1 MKAKT
6 VYRTIQT
13 AVTAVILMLSAC
25 EPEAVPVNGVSL
37 DRTTVNMMVGE
48 SVTLKAVVAP
58 ANATVKTVHWSG
70 VPAGAATVKDH
81 GDGRCT
87 VTVEKE
93 GSVTVLAATADGG
106 KAAGCRLSAAWP
118 RIGNTAFIKAVDT
131 QCGWTV
137 EPDGTVK
144 LTPENRA
151 AMAAVAELL
160 LAGKKLTDL
169 SGIEYFTGLTALNC
183 SRNNLTSLDLSDCP
197 ALMTLDCRDN
207 PLLTSLDMSG
217 CPALTTLNCSNNN
230 LTSLDLSGCTSLT
243 TLDLTFNLL
252 LTSLDMSGCTAFEKL
267 TIILSSLTSLDLSDC
282 TSLTVLSCPNNNLT
296 SLDISGC
303 TSLTNL
309 SCAMN
314 KLTTLDVSGCLALT
328 ILRCYDNNLTELDV
342 SGCTAL
348 TTLLCDGNQL
358 TELDVSGCMALSRF
372 VCSRNRLTILD
383 ITQNTNLRDLSCGNQ
398 TSDGSVTQNLELFLT
413 TEQKTTWE
421 STWVKESYNKNVT
434 VKTAE

>member
-1 MKAKT
+1 MFGMRIKERAGSLNGSTVEAEKIRCGAAAGRIMMKAKT

-25 EPEAVPVNGVSL
+25 EPEAVPVNGVTL

-151 AMAAVAELL
+151 AMAAVTELSLAEK
-160 LAGKKLTDL
+160 GLTDI
-169 SGIEYFTGLTALNC
+169 SGIEYFTGLT
-183 SRNNLTSLDLSDCP
+183 
-197 ALMTLDCRDN
+197 
-207 PLLTSLDMSG
+207 
-217 CPALTTLNCSNNN
+217 
-230 LTSLDLSGCTSLT
+230 
-243 TLDLTFNLL
+243 
-252 LTSLDMSGCTAFEKL
+252 
-267 TIILSSLTSLDLSDC
+267 
-282 TSLTVLSCPNNNLT
+282 
-296 SLDISGC
+296 
-303 TSLTNL
+303 
-309 SCAMN
+309 
-314 KLTTLDVSGCLALT
+314 
-328 ILRCYDNNLTELDV
+328 
-342 SGCTAL
+342 
-348 TTLLCDGNQL
+348 TLLCYGNQL
-358 TELDVSGCMALSRF
+358 TELDVSANTALTTLDCCYNQLTDLDVSANTALTTLKCFSNQLTDLDVAANTALTTLDCCYNQLTELDVKANMALVNLS
-372 VCSRNRLTILD
+372 CHGNQLTELD
-383 ITQNTNLRDLSCGNQ
+383 VSANTNLGYLMCGYQN
-398 TSDGSVTQNLELFLT
+398 DGPVTQNLDLFLT
-413 TEQKTTWE
+413 AAQKTAWE
-421 STWVKESYNKNVT
+421 NNWGKGIYNDKVT

>member
-13 AVTAVILMLSAC
+13 AVTAAILMLSAC
-25 EPEAVPVNGVSL
+25 ELEAVPVNGVSL

-151 AMAAVAELL
+151 AMAAVTELL
-160 LAGKKLTDL
+160 LDGKKLTDL

-183 SRNNLTSLDLSDCP
+183 SRNNLTSLDLSG
-197 ALMTLDCRDN
+197 
-207 PLLTSLDMSG
+207 SL
-217 CPALTTLNCSNNN
+217 ALTTLWCHMNNLTELDMSDCLALTTLDCSANS
-230 LTSLDLSGCTSLT
+230 LTSLDLSGCLALT
-243 TLDLTFNLL
+243 TLDCTYNRL
-252 LTSLDMSGCTAFEKL
+252 LTSLDVSDCTAL
-267 TIILSSLTSLDLSDC
+267 TTLDCSNSNPTSLDL
-282 TSLTVLSCPNNNLT
+282 
-296 SLDISGC
+296 
-303 TSLTNL
+303 
-309 SCAMN
+309 
-314 KLTTLDVSGCLALT
+314 SGCLALT
-328 ILRCYDNNLTELDV
+328 TLNCSFNPLLTSLDVSGCTALMSLRCYESNLTELDV

-348 TTLLCDGNQL
+348 MYLWCHANQL
-358 TELDVSGCMALSRF
+358 TKLDVSGCTALSRLN
-372 VCSRNRLTILD
+372 CNRNRLTILD
-383 ITQNTNLRDLSCGNQ
+383 ITQNTNLRDLLCGDQ
-398 TSDGSVTQNLELFLT
+398 TSDGSVTQNLEMFLT

-421 STWVKESYNKNVT
+421 STWVKDISNKNVTVT

>member
-25 EPEAVPVNGVSL
+25 EPEAVPVNGVTL

-58 ANATVKTVHWSG
+58 ANATVKTVHWSA

-137 EPDGTVK
+137 ESDGTVK

-151 AMAAVAELL
+151 AMAAVTELL
-160 LAGKKLTDL
+160 LDGKGLTDI

-183 SRNNLTSLDLSDCP
+183 SRNNLTSLDLSANT
-197 ALMTLDCRDN
+197 ALMTLNCSSN
-207 PLLTSLDMSG
+207 KLTSLDMSG
-217 CPALTTLNCSNNN
+217 CLALTTLNCSKNN

-243 TLDLTFNLL
+243 TLDLTLNPL

-267 TIILSSLTSLDLSDC
+267 TIALSSLTSLDLSDC
-282 TSLTVLSCPNNNLT
+282 TSLTGLSCSNNNLT

-303 TSLTNL
+303 TSLTDL
-309 SCAMN
+309 SCVMN

-328 ILRCYDNNLTELDV
+328 ILRCYENNLTELDV

-348 TTLLCDGNQL
+348 TTLLCSDNQL
-358 TELDVSGCMALSRF
+358 TELDVSGCTALSRF

-383 ITQNTNLRDLSCGNQ
+383 ITQNTNLRDLICGNQ

-421 STWVKESYNKNVT
+421 STWVKESANKNVT